1 MKKLILLN
9 DQINQEELCE
19 CAVILLNS
27 QHEIILVGDKKIS
40 KIQEI
45 LSEISDF
52 RGGYDYKITYD
63 CYNEKSKLNEPN
75 VYTTLKKFFEDFPE
89 ILERYDDC
97 IELSC

>member
-1 MKKLILLN
+1 MKKLILL
-9 DQINQEELCE
+9 DDEINQEELCE
-19 CAVILLNS
+19 CASILLNS
-27 QHEIILVGDKKIS
+27 QKEVIVVGDKKIS

-52 RGGYDYKITYD
+52 RGGYDYEITYD
-63 CYNEKSKLNEPN
+63 CYIEKSKLNEPN
-75 VYTTLKKFFEDFPE
+75 VYTTLKKFFKDFPE